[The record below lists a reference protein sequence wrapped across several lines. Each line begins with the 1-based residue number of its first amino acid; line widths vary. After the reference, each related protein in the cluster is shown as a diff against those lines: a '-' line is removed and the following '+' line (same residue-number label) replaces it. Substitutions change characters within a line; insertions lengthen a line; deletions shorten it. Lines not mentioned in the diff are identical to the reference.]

1 MPDTQAL
8 IQDLIIRGK
17 FWSYAQI
24 IFPHSFHGE
33 VHTTKLPSTSLNIDS
48 PCLGLAPLCNTS
60 GAHCEWVFTVI
71 SGEGSAQ
78 DRNCRPRTSGH
89 GERVGETLRSRW
101 NRVAGFRDLTE
112 SDFDSGRCWSART
125 RYHEVSEIET
135 NLEKQRV
142 ERWQIRSLSNEA
154 LSIIDI

>member
-1 MPDTQAL
+1 ML
-8 IQDLIIRGK
+8 R
-17 FWSYAQI
+17 S
-24 IFPHSFHGE
+24 FPQTASISAHYK
-33 VHTTKLPSTSLNIDS
+33 TTLNIES
-48 PCLGLAPLCNTS
+48 PCLGLATLCNTS

-89 GERVGETLRSRW
+89 GEGVGETLRSRW

-125 RYHEVSEIET
+125 RYHEVGKIEA

-142 ERWQIRSLSNEA
+142 ERWTNLEWSLPNWIQWKV
-154 LSIIDI
+154 LCVLIIHWREYTLLFKI